1 MLVWP
6 PVRWLAYVH
15 PVVMTA
21 VLALGLVVL
30 REGLRLR
37 HARLLGRVA
46 GSARHTRLARLFV
59 PLVLLGYGS
68 GLSSMFFLRDEP
80 LYGSVHALLT
90 SGALTGFVAV
100 YLLGRRLERRPS
112 HILRT
117 AHLVCGAGGLLLALA
132 AAIAGIAILP

>member
-6 PVRWLAYVH
+6 PVRWLAYAH

-37 HARLLGRVA
+37 HARLLGRAVRP
-46 GSARHTRLARLFV
+46 ARHTRLARLFV

-68 GLSSMFFLRDEP
+68 GLGSMALLRDEP
-80 LYGSVHALLT
+80 LFGSVHVLLT
-90 SGALTGFVAV
+90 SSAVTGFVCA
-100 YLLGRRLERRPS
+100 YLLGRRLERGPS
-112 HILRT
+112 RVLRT
-117 AHLVCGAGGLLLALA
+117 AHLICGAGGLLLALA
-132 AAIAGIAILP
+132 AAVAGIAILP